1 MSPINFPDSPTPG
14 DVFRDFDTG
23 YKYEYDGVVWK
34 SYVDGSSSSIK
45 VIDDVSSLFDSFQRT
60 FELRVGGTL
69 FYPISA
75 QHIRVAL
82 NGELQTPY
90 TDYTVSG
97 AQITF
102 DVPPTP
108 GTEFSVVNL
117 LVTAESPYTESY
129 LTNLDVENK
138 VTALSGVVT
147 TILGTNIEYVGVG
160 SFGTVA
166 IGETVVINSDQGLE
180 NILSI
185 DPTTSQ
191 TIYDSLLVSPTENF
205 PNINVAGVSTI
216 GFTSTSG
223 LFVAS
228 NTTTPTVEITQNGT
242 GDAAIIY
249 GNVGINTTVPNNNVT
264 IYGSANV
271 VDKNDL
277 SPDFESETIIRSYNI
292 EVGRYKSGINT
303 SRTFIDLHGGSPD
316 FLNYST
322 RLLRNVGRDGT
333 FELLHRGLGDIEIK
347 GQDGAGFK
355 VESNGSL
362 RFDIDGGTGNIGIN
376 TTDASEKLVVV
387 GNAIVSDRVSI
398 GSTLKVLEDAW
409 VRNTLSVGSSD
420 VSGSVPTDEG
430 VISAVGNGKNVI
442 IIQADENTG
451 DRGLAFRNEFD
462 RYTAYINLA
471 PNDTP
476 DQGDLVFGHATTN
489 IVGVDNVPEVMR
501 LSNGGVGIGTTIPRT
516 KLDIGGDVHVE
527 NQIHLGGVVETANT
541 AVTYL
546 DSNGIKVLELDLQK
560 ATTFTYTGTSDN
572 IGIVSFKNLDTTKQS
587 GTTATLLHTQGSLS
601 VTGTGNTDAVTGMGV
616 TVSILPSSGGIQ
628 YSGISPLNSLVGSGQ
643 TVTCS
648 GTPGDIDFISF
659 FVHYNGGNRAQ
670 ASSYKV
676 FITKNGDFR

>member
-205 PNINVAGVSTI
+205 PNINVAGVSTL
-216 GFTSTSG
+216 GFITSTDG
-223 LFVAS
+223 LFVSS
-228 NTTTPTVEITQNGT
+228 NSTTPTVEITQNGL

-249 GNVGINTTVPNNNVT
+249 GRVGINTSEPNRNAT
-264 IYGSANV
+264 IYGTANV
-271 VDKNDL
+271 INKNAFD
-277 SPDFESETIIRSYNI
+277 SETIIGSYYV
-292 EVGRYKSGINT
+292 EVGAFLSGIGTPST
-303 SRTFIDLHGGSPD
+303 SIDLHGGSPD
-316 FLNYST
+316 YVDYST
-322 RLLRNVGRDGT
+322 RLLRNAGPDGS
-333 FELLHRGLGDIEIK
+333 FMIMQRGLGNIEIN
-347 GQDGAGFK
+347 GVDGAGFYITSG
-355 VESNGSL
+355 ESITFS
-362 RFDIDGGTGNIGIN
+362 IDGNSGNVGIN

-409 VRNTLSVGSSD
+409 VRNTLSVGSSE
-420 VSGSVPTDEG
+420 VLGSVPTDEG

-442 IIQADENTG
+442 IIQADENTD

-462 RYTAYINLA
+462 RYAAYINLA
-471 PNDTP
+471 PNNIP
-476 DQGDLVFGHATTN
+476 YQGDLVFGHAVIN
-489 IVGVDNVPEVMR
+489 VANVDDVPEILR
-501 LSNGGVGIGTTIPRT
+501 LSNGGVGIGTTIARESLHVFGGTRLEGDVYLRGGMLVEKSITSNGSVGNQTLTPIGLSTGTSFFYDAVELGEMIPHFRYDAST
-516 KLDIGGDVHVE
+516 TLYDSLDIGE
-527 NQIHLGGVVETANT
+527 
-541 AVTYL
+541 
-546 DSNGIKVLELDLQK
+546 S
-560 ATTFTYTGTSDN
+560 
-572 IGIVSFKNLDTTKQS
+572 
-587 GTTATLLHTQGSLS
+587 
-601 VTGTGNTDAVTGMGV
+601 V
-616 TVSILPSSGGIQ
+616 TVSISANTNNIGFCTTIYIDGALQ
-628 YSGISPLNSLVGSGQ
+628 YLYWPNGVVPTTTAAQSRDKYVFNIMKTGVPPNEWTVMATVSNNILVS
-643 TVTCS
+643 
-648 GTPGDIDFISF
+648 
-659 FVHYNGGNRAQ
+659 
-670 ASSYKV
+670 
-676 FITKNGDFR
+676 

>member
-205 PNINVAGVSTI
+205 PNINVAGVSTL
-216 GFTSTSG
+216 GFITSTDG
-223 LFVAS
+223 LFVSS
-228 NTTTPTVEITQNGT
+228 NSTTPTVEITQNGL

-249 GNVGINTTVPNNNVT
+249 GRVGINTSEPNRNAT
-264 IYGSANV
+264 IYGTANV
-271 VDKNDL
+271 INKNAFD
-277 SPDFESETIIRSYNI
+277 SETIIGSYYV
-292 EVGRYKSGINT
+292 EVGAFLSGIGTPST
-303 SRTFIDLHGGSPD
+303 SIDLHGGSPD
-316 FLNYST
+316 YVDYST
-322 RLLRNVGRDGT
+322 RLLRNAGPDGS
-333 FELLHRGLGDIEIK
+333 FMIMQRGLGNIEIN
-347 GQDGAGFK
+347 GVDGAGFYITSG
-355 VESNGSL
+355 ESITFS
-362 RFDIDGGTGNIGIN
+362 IDGNSGNVGIN

-409 VRNTLSVGSSD
+409 VRNTLSVGSSE
-420 VSGSVPTDEG
+420 VWGSVPTDEG

-442 IIQADENTG
+442 IIQADENTD

-462 RYTAYINLA
+462 RYAAYINLA
-471 PNDTP
+471 PNNIP
-476 DQGDLVFGHATTN
+476 YQGDLVFGHAVIN
-489 IVGVDNVPEVMR
+489 VANVDDVPEILR
-501 LSNGGVGIGTTIPRT
+501 LSNGGVGIGTTIARESLHVFGGTRLEGDVYLRGGMLVEKSITSNGSVGNQTLTPIGLSTGTSFFYDAVELGEMIPHFRYNAST
-516 KLDIGGDVHVE
+516 TLYDSLDIGE
-527 NQIHLGGVVETANT
+527 
-541 AVTYL
+541 
-546 DSNGIKVLELDLQK
+546 S
-560 ATTFTYTGTSDN
+560 
-572 IGIVSFKNLDTTKQS
+572 
-587 GTTATLLHTQGSLS
+587 
-601 VTGTGNTDAVTGMGV
+601 V
-616 TVSILPSSGGIQ
+616 TVSISANTNNIGFCTTIYIDGALQ
-628 YSGISPLNSLVGSGQ
+628 YLYWPNGVVPTTTAAQSRDKYVFNIMKTGVPPNEWTVMATVSNNILVS
-643 TVTCS
+643 
-648 GTPGDIDFISF
+648 
-659 FVHYNGGNRAQ
+659 
-670 ASSYKV
+670 
-676 FITKNGDFR
+676 

>member
-117 LVTAESPYTESY
+117 LVAAESPYTESY

-205 PNINVAGVSTI
+205 PNINVAGVSTL
-216 GFTSTSG
+216 GFITSTDG
-223 LFVAS
+223 LFVS
-228 NTTTPTVEITQNGT
+228 NSTTPT
-242 GDAAIIY
+242 AAIIY
-249 GNVGINTTVPNNNVT
+249 GRVGINTSEPNRNAT
-264 IYGSANV
+264 IYGTANV
-271 VDKNDL
+271 INKNAFD
-277 SPDFESETIIRSYNI
+277 SETIIGSYYV
-292 EVGRYKSGINT
+292 EVGAFLSGIGTPST
-303 SRTFIDLHGGSPD
+303 SIDLHGGSPD
-316 FLNYST
+316 YVDYST
-322 RLLRNVGRDGT
+322 RLLRNAGPDGS
-333 FELLHRGLGDIEIK
+333 FRIMQRGLGNIEIN
-347 GQDGAGFK
+347 GVDGAGFYITSG
-355 VESNGSL
+355 ESITFS
-362 RFDIDGGTGNIGIN
+362 IDGNSGNVGIN

-409 VRNTLSVGSSD
+409 VRNTLSVGSSE
-420 VSGSVPTDEG
+420 VLGSVPTDEG

-442 IIQADENTG
+442 IIQADDNTD

-462 RYTAYINLA
+462 RYAAYINLA
-471 PNDTP
+471 PNNIP
-476 DQGDLVFGHATTN
+476 YQGDLVFGHAVIN
-489 IVGVDNVPEVMR
+489 VANVDDVDEVMR
-501 LSNGGVGIGTTIPRT
+501 LSNGGVGIGTTIARESLHVFGGTRLEGDVYLRGGMLVEKSITSNGSVGNQTLTPIGLSTGTSFFYDAVELGEMIPHFRYDAST
-516 KLDIGGDVHVE
+516 TLYDSLDIGE
-527 NQIHLGGVVETANT
+527 
-541 AVTYL
+541 
-546 DSNGIKVLELDLQK
+546 S
-560 ATTFTYTGTSDN
+560 
-572 IGIVSFKNLDTTKQS
+572 
-587 GTTATLLHTQGSLS
+587 
-601 VTGTGNTDAVTGMGV
+601 V
-616 TVSILPSSGGIQ
+616 TVSISANTNNIGFCTTIYIDGALQ
-628 YSGISPLNSLVGSGQ
+628 YLYWPNGVVPTTTAAQSRDKYVFNIMKTGVPPNEWTVIATVSNNILVS
-643 TVTCS
+643 
-648 GTPGDIDFISF
+648 
-659 FVHYNGGNRAQ
+659 
-670 ASSYKV
+670 
-676 FITKNGDFR
+676 

>member
-117 LVTAESPYTESY
+117 LVTAGSPYTESY

-191 TIYDSLLVSPTENF
+191 TIYDALLVSPTQNF
-205 PNINVAGVSTI
+205 PNINVAGVSTL

-223 LFVAS
+223 LFAAS
-228 NTTTPTVEITQNGT
+228 NTTTP
-242 GDAAIIY
+242 AAIIY
-249 GNVGINTTVPNNNVT
+249 GNVGINTDNPGNTLDLTGDVDLYGKVIIGPKDYADTLDPNVAL
-264 IYGSANV
+264 G
-271 VDKNDL
+271 
-277 SPDFESETIIRSYNI
+277 
-292 EVGRYKSGINT
+292 
-303 SRTFIDLHGGSPD
+303 
-316 FLNYST
+316 
-322 RLLRNVGRDGT
+322 GT
-333 FELLHRGLGDIEIK
+333 FGLRPLNIVGSDASIKIARYEPIPGTVGPIIELQQLNSSTSDVVGKSYISSSKGSIRLGNVIGYGNTLISFETFDEITGVTEYLVQINEK
-347 GQDGAGFK
+347 GNTG
-355 VESNGSL
+355 
-362 RFDIDGGTGNIGIN
+362 IGTTN
-376 TTDASEKLVVV
+376 ASEKLVVV

-409 VRNTLSVGSSD
+409 VRNTLSVGSTD
-420 VSGSVPTDEG
+420 VAGGVPTDEG

-462 RYTAYINLA
+462 RYAAYINLA

-476 DQGDLVFGHATTN
+476 DQGDLVFGHAVTN
-489 IVGVDNVPEVMR
+489 VANVDDVDEVMR
-501 LSNGGVGIGTTIPRT
+501 LSNGGVGIGTTIARESLHVFGGTRLEGDVYLRGGMLVEKSITSNGSVGNQTLTPIGLSTGTSFFYDAVELGEMIPHFRYDAST
-516 KLDIGGDVHVE
+516 TLYDSLDIGE
-527 NQIHLGGVVETANT
+527 
-541 AVTYL
+541 
-546 DSNGIKVLELDLQK
+546 S
-560 ATTFTYTGTSDN
+560 
-572 IGIVSFKNLDTTKQS
+572 
-587 GTTATLLHTQGSLS
+587 
-601 VTGTGNTDAVTGMGV
+601 V
-616 TVSILPSSGGIQ
+616 TVSISANTNNIGFCTTIYIDGALQ
-628 YSGISPLNSLVGSGQ
+628 YLYWPNGVVPTTTAAQSRDKYVFNIMKTGVPPNEWTVMATVSNNILVS
-643 TVTCS
+643 
-648 GTPGDIDFISF
+648 
-659 FVHYNGGNRAQ
+659 
-670 ASSYKV
+670 
-676 FITKNGDFR
+676 

>member
-90 TDYTVSG
+90 TDYNVSG

-191 TIYDSLLVSPTENF
+191 TIYDALLVSPTQNF
-205 PNINVAGVSTI
+205 PNINVAGVSTL

-223 LFVAS
+223 LFAAS
-228 NTTTPTVEITQNGT
+228 NTTTPTVEITQSGSGN
-242 GDAAIIY
+242 AAIIY
-249 GNVGINTTVPNNNVT
+249 GNVGINTTVPNRNVT
-264 IYGSANV
+264 IYGTANV
-271 VDKNDL
+271 VDKNAFD
-277 SPDFESETIIRSYNI
+277 SETIIGPYYI
-292 EVGRYKSGINT
+292 EVGGFLSGIGT
-303 SRTFIDLHGGSPD
+303 PSTFIDLHGGSPD
-316 FLNYST
+316 YVNYST
-322 RLLRNVGRDGT
+322 RLLRNAGPDGA
-333 FELLHRGLGDIEIK
+333 FKLLQRGLGNIEINAV
-347 GQDGAGFK
+347 DGAGFYISSG
-355 VESNGSL
+355 EAITFS
-362 RFDIDGGTGNIGIN
+362 IDRNSGNVGIN
-376 TTDASEKLVVV
+376 TTSSPEKLVVV

-462 RYTAYINLA
+462 RYAAYINLA

-476 DQGDLVFGHATTN
+476 DQGDLVFGHAVTN
-489 IVGVDNVPEVMR
+489 VANVDDVDEVMR
-501 LSNGGVGIGTTIPRT
+501 LSNGGVGIGTTISQA
-516 KLDIGGDVHVE
+516 KLHIRGDVLIEDQV
-527 NQIHLGGVVETANT
+527 NLAGVVETVT
-541 AVTYL
+541 EGVTYL

-587 GTTATLLHTQGSLS
+587 GTTATLLYTQGSLS
-601 VTGTGNTDAVTGMGV
+601 VTGTGNTNTITGMGV
-616 TVSILPSSGGIQ
+616 TVSILPSSKGIQ
-628 YSGISPLNSLVGSGQ
+628 YSGISPLNSLVGSGA
-643 TVTCS
+643 TVICS

-659 FVHYNGGNRAQ
+659 FVYYNGVDRAQ

>member
-14 DVFRDFDTG
+14 DVFRDYDTG

-34 SYVDGSSSSIK
+34 SYVDGSSASIK
-45 VIDDVSSLFDSFQRT
+45 VIDDVSSLFDSFQKT

-90 TDYTVSG
+90 TDYNVSG

-102 DVPPTP
+102 AVPPTP

-117 LVTAESPYTESY
+117 LISADYPYTESY
-129 LTNLDVENK
+129 LTNLDVANRF
-138 VTALSGVVT
+138 TALSGIVT

-191 TIYDSLLVSPTENF
+191 TIYDALLVSPTQNF
-205 PNINVAGVSTI
+205 PNINVAGVSTL
-216 GFTSTSG
+216 GFTSTGG
-223 LFVAS
+223 LFAAS

-249 GNVGINTTVPNNNVT
+249 GRVGINTTETNRNVT

-271 VDKNDL
+271 VDKNSFD
-277 SPDFESETIIRSYNI
+277 SETIIGSYYI
-292 EVGRYKSGINT
+292 EVGGFVSGIGT
-303 SRTFIDLHGGSPD
+303 PSTFIDLHGGSPTYS
-316 FLNYST
+316 NYSA
-322 RLLRNVGRDGT
+322 RLLRDSGPDGV
-333 FELLHRGLGDIEIK
+333 LYLNQRGLGDIILN
-347 GQDGAGFK
+347 GVDGAGLQ
-355 VESNGSL
+355 VLSNATL
-362 RFDIDGGTGNIGIN
+362 RFDIDGNSGNVGIN
-376 TTDASEKLVVV
+376 TFNSTEKLVVV
-387 GNAIVSDRVSI
+387 GNAIISDRVSI

-409 VRNTLSVGSSD
+409 VKNTLSVGSSD

-476 DQGDLVFGHATTN
+476 DQGDLVFGHAVTN
-489 IVGVDNVPEVMR
+489 VVGVDNVPEVMR
-501 LSNGGVGIGTTIPRT
+501 LSNGGVGIGSTIPRT
-516 KLDIGGDVHVE
+516 KLDIGGDVLIEDQV
-527 NQIHLGGVVETANT
+527 HLAGVVETVT
-541 AVTYL
+541 EGVTYL

-560 ATTFTYTGTSDN
+560 ATTFTYTGISDN

-587 GTTATLLHTQGSLS
+587 GTTATLLYTQGPLS
-601 VTGTGNTDAVTGMGV
+601 VTGTGNTNTVTGMGV
-616 TVSILPSSGGIQ
+616 TVSILPSSKGIQ
-628 YSGISPLNSLVGSGQ
+628 YPGISPLNSLVGSGQ

-648 GTPGDIDFISF
+648 GTPDDIDFISF
-659 FVHYNGGNRAQ
+659 FVHYNGVDRAQ

-676 FITKNGDFR
+676 FITKNGGFR